1 MLEHGG
7 RLDQAIA
14 RYGQAREA
22 WLDLST
28 GINPHAYPVPPIPA
42 TCWHRLPEPDPAL
55 HMAASR
61 YYGTDALL
69 PVAGSQAAIQA
80 LPSLIDGARVGL
92 LAPSYNEH
100 LHAWRDRSP
109 RTLAAEAIDATLDVL
124 DVLIV
129 VNPNNPT
136 ATRLSPTRLR
146 DWHAR
151 LARRGG
157 TLVVDEAFADADP
170 SDSLARDAGSDGLVI
185 LRSLGK
191 FFGLAGARVGFV
203 LAAASLRDALGD
215 RLGPW
220 TLSGPAQF
228 AARCALA
235 DTDWQ
240 ARMRERLAGD
250 GARLAALLARHGA
263 CGGAGTAL
271 FHWQPT
277 PDAGPWQDHLARHA
291 IWVRRFDAPPA
302 LRFGLPADDAAW
314 ARLDTAL
321 TEGRRAGLRLDSRE
335 TE

>member
-7 RLDQAIA
+7 QLDRAIA
-14 RYGQAREA
+14 RYGHPREA

-28 GINPHAYPVPPIPA
+28 GINPQSYPLPPMPSQ
-42 TCWHRLPEPDPAL
+42 CWHRLPEPDPQL
-55 HMAASR
+55 AAAAQD

-69 PVAGSQAAIQA
+69 AVAGSQAAIQA
-80 LPSLIDGARVGL
+80 LPALIDGARVGI

-100 LHAWRDRSP
+100 LHAWRGRQP
-109 RTLAAEAIDATLDVL
+109 RPLAFDAIDTTVDTL

-136 ATRLSPTRLR
+136 GTRVSRARLR

-151 LARRGG
+151 LAARGG

-170 SDSLARDAGSDGLVI
+170 ADSLAADTGREGLVV

-203 LAAASLRDALGD
+203 LAATPLREALAS

-220 TLSGPAQF
+220 TLGGPAQF

-235 DTDWQ
+235 DTAWQ
-240 ARMRERLAGD
+240 AQMRRHLARE
-250 GARLAALLARHGA
+250 GARLATHLAQHGA
-263 CGGAGTAL
+263 RGGAGTAL
-271 FHWQPT
+271 FYWQPT
-277 PDAGPWQDHLARHA
+277 PDAARWQDHLARHA
-291 IWVRRFDAPPA
+291 IWVRRFDHPPA
-302 LRFGLPADDAAW
+302 LRFGLPGDASGW
-314 ARLDTAL
+314 HRLDTAL
-321 TEGRRAGLRLDSRE
+321 SDGRRAGLRLHPRE
-335 TE
+335 SE